1 MIIIKEMFV
10 LQNNDADDFV
20 NFIIENHPYQG
31 IFDADMKQIRLYL
44 KTALEKELS
53 KTEDILKFML
63 NNLEYEFQIPSSN
76 TKFTCS
82 DYFEKWLNQI
92 KDQNKNVP
100 NIGFD
105 TTDILIAILAFT
117 GTGISWIIWGLQ
129 KHSKFSEFHIGTGI
143 INIFIFILFIASL
156 YFSWVLAVQIILGIL
171 FALLAIVTALMA
183 ISNLFKNRDDRRK
196 NAKFNWAFM
205 QDRIA
210 DMRKYL
216 DQIKSK
222 SEQDKNNE
230 SDKENEKIENNLGIF
245 SYLYSLL
252 LNTDNNF
259 PDLRESKGN
268 EIE

>member
-1 MIIIKEMFV
+1 MQELDNV
-10 LQNNDADDFV
+10 EFV
-20 NFIIENHPYQG
+20 NFIIKNHPYQSDFNG
-31 IFDADMKQIRLYL
+31 DIQQIQPYL
-44 KTALEKELS
+44 NNKFKKKLS
-53 KTEDILKFML
+53 TTKDVLNFML
-63 NNLEYEFQIPSSN
+63 DNLGYEIEIPDSN
-76 TKFTCS
+76 IKFTCY
-82 DYFEKWLNQI
+82 DYFKKWLNQI
-92 KDQNKNVP
+92 EQQNK

-129 KHSKFSEFHIGTGI
+129 KHSQFSEFHIGTGI

-183 ISNLFKNRDDRRK
+183 ISNLFNNRD
-196 NAKFNWAFM
+196 NAKFNSQLM

-216 DQIKSK
+216 DKIKSK

-230 SDKENEKIENNLGIF
+230 SDKENEKIENNLGLF
-245 SYLYSLL
+245 SCLHSLL
-252 LNTDNNF
+252 VNTGNNF
-259 PDLRESKGN
+259 PNQQKIVN
-268 EIE
+268 ENDKKNQ

>member
-1 MIIIKEMFV
+1 MFV

-20 NFIIENHPYQG
+20 NFIIENPPYQG

-76 TKFTCS
+76 TKFICS

-117 GTGISWIIWGLQ
+117 GTGISWIIWSLCDPYRQ
-129 KHSKFSEFHIGTGI
+129 PIFKFVIGV
-143 INIFIFILFIASL
+143 INILISGLFVCSILFG
-156 YFSWVLAVQIILGIL
+156 WVLAVQIMLGIL
-171 FALLAIVTALMA
+171 FALLAIFTVVMTIFNAY
-183 ISNLFKNRDDRRK
+183 NNREVRRQNDK
-196 NAKFNWAFM
+196 SGREFM
-205 QDRIA
+205 QECIN

-216 DQIKSK
+216 EQVKQTSK
-222 SEQDKNNE
+222 QSKNDK
-230 SDKENEKIENNLGIF
+230 SDKSNDKIKDELG
-245 SYLYSLL
+245 
-252 LNTDNNF
+252 NTNNNF
-259 PDLRESKGN
+259 PNSQKFEN
-268 EIE
+268 ENNEKK